1 MQTIGWFINRK
12 KPWLELLV
20 DVPEPLNVH
29 KKTNANYRYCPAS
42 THFFSNTFIIKSPFD
57 LELKWEDGEIK
68 LVESSF
74 TAGLFEEVVLR
85 MPKEK
90 WDNPQTP
97 IFQINIDQGF
107 VADEDTW
114 LEATMPHMDSKS
126 RKLPGRMIPGTFDIY
141 SWQRHLSYSFEW
153 MNTKENFI
161 IKKGDPLIY
170 IKFHSKKLHESFKIK
185 RIQMSEELERVIE
198 RCEVVKY
205 FYMGKSWNLMKIN
218 RRLIKNKWIK

>member
-12 KPWLELLV
+12 KPWMELLV
-20 DVPEPLNVH
+20 DAPEPLGIH
-29 KKTNANYRYCPAS
+29 KKTNASYRHCPAS
-42 THFFSNTFIIKSPFD
+42 THFFANTFIIKSPFD
-57 LELKWEDGEIK
+57 LELEWSDGEIK

-74 TAGLFEEVVLR
+74 TAGLLEEIVVK

-90 WDNPQTP
+90 WDNPNTP
-97 IFQINIDQGF
+97 LFQINIDQGF

-114 LEATMPHMDSKS
+114 LEATMPHH
-126 RKLPGRMIPGTFDIY
+126 I
-141 SWQRHLSYSFEW
+141 SYAFEW
-153 MNTKENFI
+153 MNTKENFV

-185 RIQMSEELERVIE
+185 RIQMTDELERVIE

-205 FYMGKSWNLMKIN
+205 FYMGKAWNLMKIN